1 MKIYALLCIIAIVYC
16 TQTTNQASMF
26 DEQLGQLS
34 KSKLGKTI
42 LNMISLQQFT
52 EVDFS
57 PLFTAIDDIVAS
69 TQQAKQDEAEQL
81 DSYFQQFLSD
91 SEFYSNQV
99 TEYSTEVAQHQSDIT
114 TFKKDRNSLQQ
125 SLYDKNQQLS
135 DSQRNQA
142 QLQRTVQN
150 NDQALSKKTAEY
162 DQSISIVDQVI
173 AKLQLIKQSSFI
185 EVNQEDLAVSAA
197 TFSRRLG
204 EVSHLPHLF
213 EPLSKVL
220 IQMSTQ
226 GFADQEQAGNAVKLL
241 NSLREDLVAT
251 KQALLMNAQLEK
263 DTNNGLL
270 TSLEENINLLNNEI
284 IPQLKG
290 DIETKDGEIA
300 TKQDLLKDAQS
311 NLDTAQ
317 ANLDNVNAGWVAR
330 QQQNKQLNDGWDNE
344 LMLLSQ
350 AESALERGGIRRS

>member
-1 MKIYALLCIIAIVYC
+1 MRVYALLCIVAIVYC
-16 TQTTNQASMF
+16 TQITNQASMF
-26 DEQLGQLS
+26 DEQLGQLT
-34 KSKLGKTI
+34 KSKLGNTI

-99 TEYSTEVAQHQSDIT
+99 TEYKTEVAQHQSDIT
-114 TFKKDRNSLQQ
+114 TFQKDRNSLQQ
-125 SLYDKNQQLS
+125 SLYDKSQQLT
-135 DSQRNQA
+135 DSQKNQA

-150 NDQALSKKTAEY
+150 NDQATSKKTAEY
-162 DQSISIVDQVI
+162 DSSISIVDQVI
-173 AKLQLIKQSSFI
+173 AKLQLVKQSSFI
-185 EVNQEDLAVSAA
+185 EINKEDLAVSAA

-220 IQMSTQ
+220 IQMGTS
-226 GFADQEQAGNAVKLL
+226 GFADQEQAGNAIKLL
-241 NSLREDLVAT
+241 NSLREDLVAS
-251 KQALLMNAQLEK
+251 KQALQMNAQLEK
-263 DTNNGLL
+263 DTNDGLL
-270 TSLEENINLLNNEI
+270 ASLEENINLLNNEI

-300 TKQDLLKDAQS
+300 TKSGLLKDAQS

-317 ANLDNVNAGWVAR
+317 ANLDNVNAGWAAR
-330 QQQNKQLNDGWDNE
+330 QGQNKQLNDGWDNE

-350 AESALERGGIRRS
+350 AESALERGGIRRQ